1 MDKTNL
7 AVNVFNQCANQYQER
22 FMDLSMYHETFDAF
36 CNSIKIPHASILE
49 LACGPG
55 NITKYLVKK
64 RPDFTILAT
73 DLAPNMLELAK
84 ANNPNVNFKLLDCK
98 AFNSLNQTFDAIICG
113 FGLPYLSKEEA
124 IQMIADAAKQL
135 HPNGVLYIST
145 MEDDYSKSGLQTS
158 SDGKHTLFMHFHQ
171 TDYLAEAIINNGFE
185 LIELKRISYHEP
197 KPTNDLVLIAK
208 KIT

>member
-7 AVNVFNQCANQYQER
+7 AVNVFNQCAEMYQER

-36 CNSIKIPHASILE
+36 CNNIKTPHASILE

-55 NITKYLVKK
+55 NITKYLVEK

-84 ANNPNVNFKLLDCK
+84 INNPNVSFKLLDCK

-124 IQMIADAAKQL
+124 IQLIADAAKQL
-135 HPNGVLYIST
+135 HPNGVLYLST

-158 SDGKHTLFMHFHQ
+158 IDGKHTLFMHYHQ
-171 TDYLAEAIINNGFE
+171 ADYLTEAMKSNGFE
-185 LIELKRISYHEP
+185 LIELKRISYTEP
-197 KPTNDLVLIAK
+197 KPTTDLVLIARK
-208 KIT
+208 L